1 MITRATRNDAKV
13 VAELAVCMWDS
24 SSVEELQQEFAEDIE
39 AGGAVFLAWRD
50 GEPIGFA
57 KCGLRHDYVEGT
69 ESSPVGY
76 LEGIYVAENARRQG
90 VARRLVEACEQYVKD
105 QGCREFASDCELDN
119 EASLHF
125 HLKMGFVEAN
135 RIICFSKELQ

>member
-1 MITRATRNDAKV
+1 MITRATRNDTKI
-13 VAELAVCMWDS
+13 VAELAFQMWDS
-24 SSVEELQQEFAEDIE
+24 SSVEELQREFAEE
-39 AGGAVFLAWRD
+39 MAAGSAVFFLAWRD

-76 LEGIYVAENARRQG
+76 LEGVFVVENARRQG
-90 VARRLVEACEQYVKD
+90 VARRLVEVCEQYAKEL
-105 QGCREFASDCELDN
+105 GCEEFASDCELDN

-125 HLKMGFVEAN
+125 HLKMGFAEAN
-135 RIICFSKELQ
+135 RIICFSKKL